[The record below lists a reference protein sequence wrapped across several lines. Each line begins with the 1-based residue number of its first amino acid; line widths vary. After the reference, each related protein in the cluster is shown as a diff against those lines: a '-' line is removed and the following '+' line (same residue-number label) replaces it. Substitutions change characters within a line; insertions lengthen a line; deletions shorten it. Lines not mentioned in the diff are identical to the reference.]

1 MKTLLVFA
9 GVVGLSLAP
18 MALGA
23 QEAGE
28 VRINAPTLP
37 AGADLGAQLAAP
49 GVREVEVRGLNLTPQ
64 QVNQAFLS
72 PDRSTNVLVQ
82 ISSQLRPGQEI
93 EFRTTDGQR
102 FRVENEGGQLR
113 VRIRDAVVQDQ
124 AGLARFLSASG
135 VGRVEIRGV
144 DAAGN
149 RIRLE
154 VRDGVVKR
162 DEGREDR
169 SGRGQEGTS
178 AIDRGRD
185 LRIRAGERAE
195 LERARRED
203 RVEKAERPE
212 QVQRPERPDRVER
225 PGQVERI
232 ERPERLERSGRH

>member
-1 MKTLLVFA
+1 MKTLLA
-9 GVVGLSLAP
+9 LAAVVELSIAP

-37 AGADLGAQLAAP
+37 AVADLGAQLAAP

-82 ISSQLRPGQEI
+82 ISGQLRPGQEI

-102 FRVENEGGQLR
+102 FRVQNEGGQLR

-124 AGLARFLSASG
+124 AGLARFLSANG
-135 VGRVEIRGV
+135 FARVEIRGV

-162 DEGREDR
+162 DERREDR
-169 SGRGQEGTS
+169 SGRGQEGK
-178 AIDRGRD
+178 
-185 LRIRAGERAE
+185 

-203 RVEKAERPE
+203 RVEKAERL
-212 QVQRPERPDRVER
+212 ERQDRVER
-225 PGQVERI
+225 AGQVERV